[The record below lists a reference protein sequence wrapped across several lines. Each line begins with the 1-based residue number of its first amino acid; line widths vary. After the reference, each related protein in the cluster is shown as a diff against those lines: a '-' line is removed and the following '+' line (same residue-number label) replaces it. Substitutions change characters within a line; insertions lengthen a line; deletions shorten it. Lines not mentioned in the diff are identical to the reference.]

1 MSTIGE
7 RIIMRREE
15 LGLSQRALANLLGIT
30 PTRLNYWEK
39 DKREPD
45 VYYIKKLAEVL
56 ETTGNYIIGISD
68 TGISQDAIMV
78 AMAFEKLDPA
88 GQRIIKALLDM
99 ETGRHEA
106 LKAEMELEL
115 ERRAAEIEAR
125 HQAEREAQA

>member
-99 ETGRHEA
+99 ETGWHEA